1 MAFIQLSYRESLR
14 DIEACLRSAHGK
26 LYHLGGV
33 PQPRGELDSVRQSR
47 DWRIYAD
54 FAQVLIG
61 IARPLYA
68 HDPLSVDLDQSV
80 YALDSTTIEV
90 CLSLFP
96 WAGSRQHKATVH
108 RLLDWCGS
116 VSTFIPITEGKVH
129 DVDIMALASPPP
141 CWQAVRR
148 TTTAYG
154 FTVTRFVEAG
164 HLGYLILTPG
174 ATPQS
179 KPTP

>member
-1 MAFIQLSYRESLR
+1 
-14 DIEACLRSAHGK
+14 
-26 LYHLGGV
+26 
-33 PQPRGELDSVRQSR
+33 
-47 DWRIYAD
+47 
-54 FAQVLIG
+54 VLIG

-68 HDPLSVDLDQSV
+68 HDPVSVDLDQSV
-80 YALDSTTIEV
+80 YALDSTTIDL

-96 WAGSRQHKATVH
+96 WAGSRQHKASVKMH
-108 RLLDWCGS
+108 RLLDRCGS

-129 DVDIMALASPPP
+129 DVDIMALASPPL
-141 CWQAVRR
+141 CWQAVSR

-164 HLGYLILTPG
+164 HLGYLVLTPG
-174 ATPQS
+174 VTPQS